1 MTSHP
6 RDTYTNS
13 VYALATINKTGAST
27 LVVDGGRRRCQHL
40 GIAAAGAADQYA
52 FQWANTL
59 VGNPRQAPSLE
70 ITLGPL
76 SLRFNSPARLAIAGA
91 EATIKLNGIDRHCW
105 SSFSVNAGDR
115 LDIGYATA
123 GLRYYLAIGGGFIT
137 ERLFDSCTPLE
148 ADGSNHYLQAGE
160 TLQYR
165 SDEGAATYK
174 TFANASQS
182 ANLHKMTPWQL
193 RPNYAAQLTLT
204 LIPGYQFKQFS
215 REAIRS
221 LLKGEYVIGKD
232 SNRMGYRLE
241 GESLDVSSKPMTSEG
256 IAYGSVQVPSNGQPI
271 VLLNDRQT
279 IGGYPKLG
287 CVSAR
292 DCYALA
298 QCRPGQSVRFSL
310 DNPLPEKTFQSPPS

>member
-1 MTSHP
+1 MTSHF
-6 RDTYTNS
+6 
-13 VYALATINKTGAST
+13 ALATVDKTGAAN
-27 LVVDGGRRRCQHL
+27 LLVDGGRRRCQHL

-59 VGNPRQAPSLE
+59 VSNPRQAPSLE

-76 SLRFNSPARLAIAGA
+76 GLTFHAYTRVAIAGA
-91 EATIKLNGIDRHCW
+91 ETTLKLNGVYRYCW
-105 SSFSVNAGDR
+105 SSFSVMAGDR
-115 LDIGYATA
+115 LEIGYAKT
-123 GLRYYLAIGGGFIT
+123 GLRCYLAIEGGFISAP
-137 ERLFDSCTPLE
+137 LFDSCTPLE
-148 ADGSNHYLQAGE
+148 SDGSNHYLQAGDS
-160 TLQYR
+160 LQYQP
-165 SDEGAATYK
+165 SENTEATTALLK
-174 TFANASQS
+174 ASQPS
-182 ANLHKMTPWQL
+182 SLHKMTPWQL
-193 RPNYAAQLTLT
+193 RPNYAAPLTLT

-215 REAIRS
+215 HAAICS
-221 LLKGEYVIGKD
+221 LLNSEYVIGKD

-241 GESLDVSSKPMTSEG
+241 GESLSVDTTPMMSEG

-287 CVSAR
+287 CITAR

-310 DNPLPEKTFQSPPS
+310 GNSELDNT